1 MRNQLFKTWLALLI
15 CSSAP
20 CLAETAAPPARP
32 NVVLIITDDQGWGD
46 FGFHGNERIHT
57 PHLDQLATDGLELTR
72 FYVSPVC
79 APTRASLLTGRYNYR
94 TGVVDTF
101 RGRAM
106 MHSDEVTL
114 AEMLAGAG
122 YRTGIFGKWHLG
134 DNYPLRAGDQGFQE
148 SLVHGGG
155 GIAQA
160 SDPPQGNHYQ
170 DPWLWRNGHL
180 EQTHGYC
187 SDVYTDAAIDFI
199 GRRGEQ
205 PFFVYLAFNCPHS
218 PLEVRGQDD
227 APYHAAGLDDTTA
240 KVYAMVT
247 NIDKNV
253 GRLLAAL
260 DEAKLADDTIV
271 IFLTDNGPQQNRF
284 NGGMRERKSFVY
296 EGGIRVPLL
305 VRWPGHVAAG
315 AKVDTVAAHIDIT
328 PTLLAACD
336 VAAPP
341 DKKFDG
347 RSLLPIWTGAAD
359 REQPALAD
367 RTVFIQTHRGD
378 VPQLGRNC
386 TAIGPRW
393 KLVQAAGWREGP
405 FAESEK
411 KFELFDILADPRE
424 EHDRAAAEPEVFAD
438 LLRQY
443 EAWFRDVESTRH
455 FAPPRIHIGTS
466 HENPVLL
473 TRQECRGDEPGRWL
487 VDIAPGRYEIKLIV
501 GPAAVE
507 RRAALLVPSES
518 DDELLSTTVPAGA
531 TEVSLASDK
540 LLRGGPCALEPYS
553 VSVSASA
560 AERKRT
566 GVRYLELR
574 RLDLPAE

>member
-1 MRNQLFKTWLALLI
+1 MLAAQLVILAH
-15 CSSAP
+15 S
-20 CLAETAAPPARP
+20 TAFCANPVDCP
-32 NVVLIITDDQGWGD
+32 NIVLILADDQGWGD
-46 FGFHGNERIHT
+46 FGFHGNEQIRT
-57 PHLDQLATDGLELTR
+57 PHLDQLAADGLELTR

-106 MHSDEVTL
+106 MHADEVTL

-155 GIAQA
+155 GISQA

-170 DPWLWRNGHL
+170 DPWLWHNGHL
-180 EQTHGYC
+180 KQTHGYC

-199 GRRGEQ
+199 KHRGEQ
-205 PFFVYLAFNCPHS
+205 PFFVYLAFNCPHL
-218 PLEVRGQDD
+218 PLEVRGHDD

-240 KVYAMVT
+240 KVFGMIT
-247 NIDKNV
+247 NIDENI
-253 GRLLAAL
+253 GRLMTAL
-260 DEAKLADDTIV
+260 DDAKVADDTIV
-271 IFLTDNGPQQNRF
+271 IFLTDNGPQQDRF
-284 NGGMRERKSFVY
+284 NGGMRGRKSNVY

-305 VRWPGHVAAG
+305 VRWPARVKAG
-315 AKVDTVAAHIDIT
+315 AKVATVAAHIDIT

-341 DKKFDG
+341 EVKFDG
-347 RSLLPIWTGAAD
+347 QSLLPLWTGGAEAAP
-359 REQPALAD
+359 PALAE
-367 RTVFIQTHRGD
+367 RTIFIQTHRGD

-393 KLVQAAGWREGP
+393 KLVQGAGWREGP

-438 LLRQY
+438 LMRQY

-455 FAPPRIHIGTS
+455 FAPPRIHVGTS

-473 TRQECRGDEPGRWL
+473 TRQENRGDEPGHWL
-487 VDIAPGRYEIKLIV
+487 VDIAPGRYEIKVIV
-501 GPAAVE
+501 GPANVE
-507 RRAALLVPSES
+507 RRVALLVPAES
-518 DDELLSTTVPAGA
+518 DDELLSATVPPGE
-531 TEVSLASDK
+531 TEVSLTGDK

-560 AERKRT
+560 AEPKRS
-566 GVRYLELR
+566 GVRYLQLR
-574 RLDLPAE
+574 RVDRPAE